1 MKKIGQISGALFGT
15 LAPLIPI
22 VFAVGCTGGGGGGV
36 SISKDS
42 QGEDPVVLEIPIAY
56 IKRPLPEEPTDLRN
70 PLEFAPGAQL
80 FVRDR
85 SAASADETDITRLIA
100 QVVAEEEGIAAEEIA
115 IDIKGVDSSFD
126 GSTLI
131 FAVRAVP
138 QPIDDNLER
147 TTWNLWTLN
156 LESLEPQY
164 LIPSRIKRNEGVET
178 GGGHDIAPHFL
189 TDDRILFS
197 STRQV
202 ASQARQLDESRSQ
215 IFAALTES
223 GNDPAAVLH
232 IYDPQLRDAEFKQ
245 ISFNL
250 SHDLDA
256 AVLSSGEIVFS
267 RWNNTASNHIS
278 LFRVSPS
285 GLELSPLYG
294 FHSQNTGTND
304 SAIEFMAPRE
314 LDDGRLI
321 SVAKPFSSTTFGGE
335 LIIID
340 TENFTER
347 DQPTWENQGA
357 AGPGHVSLTNTEIR
371 TDGLLSQGGQF
382 GSVYPLRDGTGRLLV
397 TWADCRVIAEDAN
410 LTDPD
415 QAAQA
420 GDFQPCKLQAD
431 NTVVAPP
438 LYGAWIYDPAND
450 TQLPVVVGQEGFII
464 TEVIAAEP
472 REFPEILP
480 LPLSFN
486 ADLAAANMGQLLIDS
501 VYDLDGMDNSPAG
514 IAQHAQPGN
523 PAFAARPARFLRIFQ
538 PVPIP
543 DPDVFEIPEFAFG
556 VTTAFSFR
564 EITGYAPI
572 EPDGSVT
579 VNVSADR
586 PFSFSVLDVQGRRI
600 GPRHNYWL
608 QLGPGEV
615 MHCTGCHSGGNP
627 LPHGRYN
634 SQPTASNPGATA
646 LPNGVTGF
654 SGTDSTDLFAT
665 EVGQTMAQVWDFHR
679 PMGNETA
686 PDRQL
691 TLAPSYT
698 DEWSAPT
705 LTRDPDILD
714 REYDPDWTDIPA
726 DKPIIVNN
734 LDPGEPSRIVINYI
748 DHIQPIWQRVRSA
761 VDDGSG
767 NMIDTCVGCHAT
779 AGDTSVAAGQLDL
792 TNSPSAID
800 PDHYR
805 SYRELLDIDS
815 AQWITTAGALAERQ
829 RVCSEVDEQG
839 NILSTTLTLSVGTRM
854 RAGFANQSDGFL
866 NCFEGGA
873 CGPDAVPAL
882 PDNCTEDGGIPVPA
896 TTNTVD
902 HRGLLSASEL
912 RLISEWL
919 DIGAQYYNNPFDAR
933 LIE

>member
-1 MKKIGQISGALFGT
+1 MRLFAALV
-15 LAPLIPI
+15 PL
-22 VFAVGCTGGGGGGV
+22 VFAVGCTGGSGGGV
-36 SISKDS
+36 SISKDA
-42 QGEDPVVLEIPIAY
+42 QGEDPVVLEVPIAY
-56 IKRPLPEEPTDLRN
+56 IKRPLPEEPTDLRD
-70 PLEFAPGAQL
+70 PLNFAPGAQL
-80 FVRDR
+80 FIRER
-85 SAASADETDITRLIA
+85 SAASAEETDITRLIA
-100 QVVAEEEGIAAEEIA
+100 QVVAEEEGITAEEIA
-115 IDIKGVDSSFD
+115 IDVKGLESSFD

-138 QPIDDNLER
+138 EPIDDNLER

-178 GGGHDIAPHFL
+178 GGGHDIEPHFL

-202 ASQARQLDESRSQ
+202 ASQARQLDEGRSQ

-256 AVLSSGEIVFS
+256 TVLSSGEIVFS
-267 RWNNTASNHIS
+267 RWNNTAGNHVS
-278 LFRVSPS
+278 LFRVSPT

-294 FHSQNTGTND
+294 FHSQNTGTDN
-304 SAIEFMAPRE
+304 SAIEFTAPRE
-314 LDDGRLI
+314 LDDGQLI
-321 SVAKPFSSTTFGGE
+321 SVAKPFSSSTFGGQ
-335 LIIID
+335 LVIID
-340 TENFTER
+340 SNNFTE
-347 DQPTWENQGA
+347 QNQATWENLGA
-357 AGPGHVSLTNTEIR
+357 AGPGHIPLTDTEVR
-371 TDGLLSQGGQF
+371 TDGLLSRGGQF

-397 TWADCRVIAEDAN
+397 TWSDCRVIDEGAN
-410 LTDPD
+410 ITDPD
-415 QAAQA
+415 QPAQA
-420 GDFQPCKLQAD
+420 GDLQPCTLQAN
-431 NTVVAPP
+431 NTVAAPP
-438 LYGAWIYDPAND
+438 LYGAWIYDLAND

-480 LPLSFN
+480 RPLSFN
-486 ADLAAANMGQLLIDS
+486 ADLASANKGQLLIDS
-501 VYDLDGMDNSPAG
+501 VYDLDGVDNSPAG
-514 IAQHAQPGN
+514 ISQHAQPGN

-543 DPDVFEIPEFAFG
+543 DPDVFEIPQFAFG
-556 VTTAFSFR
+556 VTAAFSFR
-564 EITGYAPI
+564 EITGYVPI

-579 VNVSADR
+579 VNLPANR
-586 PFSFSVLDVQGRRI
+586 PFSFSVLDIQGRRI
-600 GPRHNYWL
+600 GPSHNYWL

-615 MHCTGCHSGGNP
+615 MHCTGCHTGNNP

-634 SQPTASNPGATA
+634 SQPPASNPGAMA
-646 LPNGVTGF
+646 LANGVTGF
-654 SGTDSTDLFAT
+654 SGTNSSELFAT
-665 EVGQTMAQVWDFHR
+665 EVGQTMAEVWDFHR
-679 PMGNETA
+679 PQGNATA
-686 PDRQL
+686 PDREL
-691 TLAPSYT
+691 SLAPAYT

-705 LTRDPDILD
+705 LTPDPQILD
-714 REYDPDWTDIPA
+714 REYDPNWTDIPA
-726 DKPIIVNN
+726 DKPIIVSN

-748 DHIQPIWQRVRSA
+748 DHIQPIWERARNA
-761 VDDGSG
+761 VDDGNG
-767 NMIDTCVGCHAT
+767 AMIDTCIGCHVT
-779 AGDTSVAAGQLDL
+779 AGDTIVAAGQLDL
-792 TNSPSAID
+792 SNSPSAID

-815 AQWITTAGALAERQ
+815 QQWLTTAGALADRQ

-839 NILSTTLTLSVGTRM
+839 NTLTTTQTLPVGTRM
-854 RAGFANQSDGFL
+854 RAGFANQSDGFM

-873 CGPDAVPAL
+873 CGPDAAPAL
-882 PDNCTEDGGIPVPA
+882 PNNCTEDGGIPVPA
-896 TTNTVD
+896 TANTVD
-902 HRGLLSASEL
+902 HQGLLSASEL

-933 LIE
+933 LVE